1 MKLSVY
7 SPEKTLFEGEVL
19 SISAPGVE
27 GRFEVLDHHA
37 ALLSILKEGEF
48 VFKNDNEQRI
58 NIKGGFINV
67 IRNQVTACIE
77 EW

>member
-27 GRFEVLDHHA
+27 GRFEVLDDHA
-37 ALLSILKEGEF
+37 ALLSILNEGEF

-77 EW
+77 EL

>member
-1 MKLSVY
+1 M
-7 SPEKTLFEGEVL
+7 
-19 SISAPGVE
+19 E

-37 ALLSILKEGEF
+37 ALLSILKEGEL

-77 EW
+77 EL